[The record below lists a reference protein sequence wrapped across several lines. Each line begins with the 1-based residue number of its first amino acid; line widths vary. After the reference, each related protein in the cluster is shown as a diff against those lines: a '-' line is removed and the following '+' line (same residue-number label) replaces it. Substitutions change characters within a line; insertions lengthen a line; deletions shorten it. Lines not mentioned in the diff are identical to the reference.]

1 MSDPGALLDPLRNK
15 GTAYTESERDALGL
29 HGILPVAVETIDGQA
44 VRAYAAYGEFEGPL
58 ERHIFL
64 RDLQD
69 TNERLFYR
77 LVADHLEEMLPIIYT
92 PTVAL
97 ACQVFSRIYG
107 RPRGLFVA
115 YPARDRMRD
124 VLRNRL

>member
-1 MSDPGALLDPLRNK
+1 MGDPGAPLHPSRNK

-77 LVADHLEEMLPIIYT
+77 LPPAPPREHRP
-92 PTVAL
+92 PAPPPP
-97 ACQVFSRIYG
+97 
-107 RPRGLFVA
+107 PRG
-115 YPARDRMRD
+115 RRSR
-124 VLRNRL
+124 